1 MRYMNLLLTW
11 TLTLLMAQWLINA
24 YNRLTDRG
32 SSIAMGRIRTVL
44 MAMRPN
50 NNNNAVILVGV
61 ATVVVGELVVVVPV
75 VVVVVVAVVDVSV
88 VLASAADRHRNNTKQ
103 ALHTSRST
111 IRRQPSTLLLLV

>member
-32 SSIAMGRIRTVL
+32 SSIAMGRIRAVL
-44 MAMRPN
+44 VAMRPN

-61 ATVVVGELVVVVPV
+61 ASVVVGELVVVVPV

-103 ALHTSRST
+103 ALHTSRSM

>member
-1 MRYMNLLLTW
+1 
-11 TLTLLMAQWLINA
+11 MAQWLINA

-44 MAMRPN
+44 VAMRPNNNN

-75 VVVVVVAVVDVSV
+75 VVVLVVAVVDVSV
-88 VLASAADRHRNNTKQ
+88 VLASTADRHRNNTKQ
-103 ALHTSRST
+103 ALHTSRSM

>member
-1 MRYMNLLLTW
+1 
-11 TLTLLMAQWLINA
+11 MAQWLINA

-44 MAMRPN
+44 VAMRPNNN

-61 ATVVVGELVVVVPV
+61 ASVVVGELVVVVPV

-103 ALHTSRST
+103 ALHTSRSM